1 LTRVQAAAASL
12 KQHLSAHAGVTIGTS
27 MAHVLVYVN
36 VPQAKWTQPS
46 PAFWEGV
53 KVEWRWD
60 MANAFVTN
68 AQLATTAAQV
78 RL

>member
-1 LTRVQAAAASL
+1 VQAAAASL
-12 KQHLSAHAGVTIGTS
+12 KQHFSAHAGVTIGTS

-36 VPQAKWTQPS
+36 VPQTKWLQPS
-46 PAFWEGV
+46 PEFWEGV

-68 AQLATTAAQV
+68 AQQATSAAQV
-78 RL
+78 KL